1 MQQFNIL
8 PINVSQKVEIKDES
22 TDLMSTSSKG
32 EFSQHIDLHLAKSK
46 GATNDDKG
54 VLVNK
59 SDVNTAKTSSENT
72 NAKADDKTL
81 QSSNTSVTTSD
92 ETDSA
97 SSPLEVAASGK
108 KNDKTLNTEQTVTLA
123 EPEPLVDES
132 QLLMSFLL
140 KADQT
145 LVTNNF
151 AQDIKNSEMSA
162 EQIAKY
168 ETQLLLKSSGLVA
181 DLSGITQAL
190 NTSSEVVFG
199 ELKHAAQS
207 LLVAANSTKTDSE
220 AEQLT
225 IKALIEEESL
235 DVEGSTTARFAKLNG
250 HLEGDKTNSDLSL
263 NEKRSLSKDIAINS
277 FDGESANNVT
287 GDEQDIAA
295 TQKASDAQ
303 LVKNGLAVDS
313 LHAIN
318 EDAHKVEQKSIKR
331 ESIQQ
336 QIVSEDALT
345 ENNNIEVSKVSLMPK
360 SPLNEQAMVNR
371 QNPAELASNINEK
384 VVHLAQSNNGIV
396 HNKEEGLAV
405 TIAASQNANS
415 DISSTARNFSQGSF
429 SQGGAATTT
438 AVNLSSTSAEVAS
451 QLSDLSEDETQLGTK
466 SVDHLIEQNKG
477 LNSGKNNEIT
487 NKVVSN
493 TNTDFS
499 INSDLSEIT
508 GRATQASQDIADQQ
522 VTDVF
527 NPRAS
532 SDISQSQ
539 KTNTQLHQETIAMF
553 RKDFSDAVKD
563 KVMLMISQKLQQ
575 FDITLDPP
583 ELGNIHVKV
592 NLQGEQATV
601 NFVVQNQQAK
611 DAFEQNMHKLKELLA
626 EQGVDVGDANVEQ
639 QSQQSDNKDMNQENA
654 ADNNHQ
660 TMINT
665 ADASDV
671 IEHSLSASMLN
682 SSTSA
687 VDYYA

>member
-46 GATNDDKG
+46 DATNDDKG

-59 SDVNTAKTSSENT
+59 SDVNTAETPSENT
-72 NAKADDKTL
+72 NAKVDDKTL

-190 NTSSEVVFG
+190 NASSEVVLG
-199 ELKHAAQS
+199 ELQHTAQS
-207 LLVAANSTKTDSE
+207 LLVAANTITDSDT
-220 AEQLT
+220 EQVT
-225 IKALIEEESL
+225 IKALIDEESL
-235 DVEGSTTARFAKLNG
+235 VVEGSTKARFAKLNS
-250 HLEGDKTNSDLSL
+250 HLEGDKANSDLTL
-263 NEKRSLSKDIAINS
+263 NEKRSLNKDLALKS
-277 FDGESANNVT
+277 LDGESANSVT
-287 GDEQDIAA
+287 VDEQVIAA

-303 LVKNGLAVDS
+303 AIKNGLVANSVQ
-313 LHAIN
+313 AI
-318 EDAHKVEQKSIKR
+318 DKDITKVEQKLIQR
-331 ESIQQ
+331 EFIQQ
-336 QIVSEDALT
+336 QILSGDALT
-345 ENNNIEVSKVSLMPK
+345 ENNNIEASEVELMPH
-360 SPLNEQAMVNR
+360 SPLNEQAMANR
-371 QNPAELASNINEK
+371 QNPAEVASNNNEK
-384 VVHLAQSNNGIV
+384 VAHLAQSNNGIA
-396 HNKEEGLAV
+396 HIKEEGLAA
-405 TIAASQNANS
+405 TIAANQNTNS
-415 DISSTARNFSQGSF
+415 DISSSARNFSQGGF
-429 SQGGAATTT
+429 SQGNAAITTT
-438 AVNLSSTSAEVAS
+438 GNLSPTSTETAS
-451 QLSDLSEDETQLGTK
+451 QQGELIEDETQLGTK

-477 LNSGKNNEIT
+477 VNSGKNNEIT
-487 NKVVSN
+487 NNKVVSN
-493 TNTDFS
+493 TNADFS

-508 GRATQASQDIADQQ
+508 GRASQASQNIADQQ
-522 VTDVF
+522 ATDLF

-532 SDISQSQ
+532 SDVSQSQ

-639 QSQQSDNKDMNQENA
+639 QSQQSDNNEMNQENA
-654 ADNNHQ
+654 AENNQ
-660 TMINT
+660 QIMTNT
-665 ADASDV
+665 ADASDA
-671 IEHSLSASMLN
+671 IEHSLSASIFN